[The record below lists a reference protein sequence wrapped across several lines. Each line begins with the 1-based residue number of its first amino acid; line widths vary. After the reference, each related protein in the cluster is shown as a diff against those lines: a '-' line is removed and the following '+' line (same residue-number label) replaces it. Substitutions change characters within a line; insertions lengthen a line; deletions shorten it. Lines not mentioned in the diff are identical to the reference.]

1 MGPTV
6 QTWHYGLV
14 ARWWAEFS
22 EGGDDIEY
30 FGDAIRRYGEPALD
44 AGCGTG
50 RLLIPL
56 LRSGMDIDGSDVSE
70 DMLTWCASRAESEG
84 LSATLYQQAM
94 HELALPRRYRTVVL
108 CGSFGLGGTRFTDL
122 EGLRR
127 IFSHLE
133 PGGTL
138 VMDHHPPKSDSDY
151 GEVQA
156 GSLELPC
163 GWPEQGDRRRSG
175 DGTDLELRTRLLTV
189 DSVERTVTRE
199 ISVRKFV
206 DGAEVAN
213 ESYSIVICGY
223 SAADVE
229 SMLEEVGFGDIR
241 VTGTLEDHS
250 PNFSDE
256 RVVFEASA

>member
-1 MGPTV
+1 MSVGV

-22 EGGDDIEY
+22 EGGDDLE
-30 FGDAIRRYGEPALD
+30 FFQNAIRRCGEPALD

-50 RLLIPL
+50 RLLLPL

-70 DMLTWCASRAESEG
+70 DMLTWCANRAETEG
-84 LSATLYQQAM
+84 LSANLYRQAM
-94 HELALPRRYRTVVL
+94 HELDLPRRYRTVVF

-127 IFSHLE
+127 IHSHLE
-133 PGGTL
+133 PGGML
-138 VMDHHPPKSDSDY
+138 VMDHYPPKRDSDY
-151 GEVQA
+151 GEAQD

-163 GWPEQGDRRRSG
+163 GWPEQADRRRSS
-175 DGTDLELRTRLLTV
+175 DGTELELRTRLLTV

-206 DGAEVAN
+206 DGTEVAN
-213 ESYSIVICGY
+213 ESYSILICGY
-223 SAADVE
+223 STADVE

-241 VTGTLEDHS
+241 VTGALEDRPPS
-250 PNFSDE
+250 PLDE
-256 RVVFEASA
+256 RIVLEAST